1 MKNSGGIALRPG
13 FWQISPMIIS
23 ASRRTD
29 IPAHH
34 AEWFMERI
42 RAGFCR
48 TPNPFNPAM
57 VSRISLA
64 PADVDLLVFWSRF
77 PRPLLPHL
85 DELDQRGL
93 RHYMLFTLMDNP
105 RALEPGGPETAAAL
119 DTFLELSQRTGPDK
133 VIWRYD
139 PILIGGPTPVAFHL
153 ETFARLARALRG
165 ATRRCIFS
173 FADFYPSVRQR
184 LAAHGLTFHEDP
196 RPFLPELLPAMNA
209 IAQENGLSLQTCAEN
224 LDLTPWQIPAGA
236 CIDAGYIRATF
247 GLNPKP
253 AKDRGQRPHC
263 RCIASRDIGTYGTC
277 PHGCL
282 YCYAAR
288 KRHGENPSTCS
299 GQADCIPGENGC
311 GDLGQGAC

>member
-1 MKNSGGIALRPG
+1 
-13 FWQISPMIIS
+13 MIIS

-34 AEWFMERI
+34 AEWFMECV
-42 RAGFCR
+42 RAGSCQ
-48 TPNPFNPAM
+48 TPNPFNPAV
-57 VSRISLA
+57 VSRVSLA

-85 DELDQRGL
+85 DELDQRGFRYYL
-93 RHYMLFTLMDNP
+93 LFTLMDNP
-105 RALEPGGPETAAAL
+105 RDLEPNGPATADAL
-119 DTFLELSQRTGPDK
+119 DTFLKLSQRIGPNK

-139 PILIGGPTPVAFHL
+139 PILTGDLTPVAFHL

-173 FADFYPSVRQR
+173 FADFYPFVRKR

-196 RPFLPELLPAMNA
+196 RPFLPELLPAMNT
-209 IAQENGLSLQTCAEN
+209 IARENGLSLQSCAEN

-236 CIDAGYIRATF
+236 CIDAEYIRITF
-247 GLNPKP
+247 GLNPP
-253 AKDRGQRPHC
+253 TAKDRGQRLHC
-263 RCIASRDIGTYGTC
+263 RCIASRDIGIYGTC
-277 PHGCL
+277 RHGCL

-288 KRHGENPSTCS
+288 GTCRTNPDQSVTS
-299 GQADCIPGENGC
+299 NP
-311 GDLGQGAC
+311 L